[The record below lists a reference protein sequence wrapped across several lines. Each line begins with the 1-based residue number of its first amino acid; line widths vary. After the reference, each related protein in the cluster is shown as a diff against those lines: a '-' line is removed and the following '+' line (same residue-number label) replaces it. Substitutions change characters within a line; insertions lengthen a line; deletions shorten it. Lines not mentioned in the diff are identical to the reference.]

1 MFWNPAVNLL
11 VLLKVGG
18 AILVCM
24 AVRMGAIVEPLRSC
38 KPSDKDRHRVDRR
51 TGPTTPLLAQGS
63 VTNLLTF
70 NADLNFCQKMKGPTT
85 MGQPQ
90 LKREKGAPHYSNRP
104 DWTYAQHI
112 SNSVQVRASRTQ
124 NVALLPFLDGELF
137 LSGQHQPLGTIS
149 LQWHT
154 AGWHRCYSNSGCGRW
169 PWFSSPWFPRT
180 TNWLLLHAA
189 VVGGGTRFVLSPVS
203 TTWDNTQDREAQ
215 RVWSTQLIGEGR
227 WKRVDEK

>member
-1 MFWNPAVNLL
+1 MNLL

-90 LKREKGAPHYSNRP
+90 LKREKGAPRYSNRP
-104 DWTYAQHI
+104 D
-112 SNSVQVRASRTQ
+112 
-124 NVALLPFLDGELF
+124 
-137 LSGQHQPLGTIS
+137 
-149 LQWHT
+149 
-154 AGWHRCYSNSGCGRW
+154 
-169 PWFSSPWFPRT
+169 
-180 TNWLLLHAA
+180 
-189 VVGGGTRFVLSPVS
+189 
-203 TTWDNTQDREAQ
+203 
-215 RVWSTQLIGEGR
+215 
-227 WKRVDEK
+227 